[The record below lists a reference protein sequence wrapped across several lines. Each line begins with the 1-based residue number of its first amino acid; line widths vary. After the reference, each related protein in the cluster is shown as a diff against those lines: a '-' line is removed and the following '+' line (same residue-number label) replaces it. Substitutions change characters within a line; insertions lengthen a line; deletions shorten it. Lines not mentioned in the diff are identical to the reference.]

1 MKRKITIAIVVSLSA
16 SALLNAA
23 AWVLPG
29 FSDWYA
35 EKLFPIVTAPLA
47 HLTSLLPFS
56 LGEWMLPAAA
66 LWLLVLAAA
75 AGVCLISFL
84 FGTIRRRRAGAGP
97 SAAAENS
104 GQTAAPAG
112 PEPSAGERARLRG
125 TGRCGRFTRR
135 FLRAT
140 CLLLAVVVPVMTL
153 NCFVLYHTTPIEES
167 LAGYGREYTIEE
179 LGQLRDYIV
188 EKCNLLAEQ
197 MPRDADGEVVYEG
210 GADAMEEA
218 AKEAVAALGQM
229 EELPDVM
236 SRLAGWQTTPK
247 TLYFSGFVSQQYIQ
261 GYYFPFSMESNYNS
275 VMKIMNKPST
285 MCHELAH
292 THGFIYEDE
301 ANLIGFLACIYS
313 EDVIFQYS
321 GWLSVLYYVNNS
333 YYANVDEATYRAH
346 PSISDRVRFDN
357 EFLSDEAWEE
367 VEEDAILDT
376 QTVRAATDTY
386 LDTTLKANG
395 VESGKASYT
404 HVVELLLMYYDGV
417 YP

>member
-1 MKRKITIAIVVSLSA
+1 MKRKSTIVISVLLAA
-16 SALLNAA
+16 SALLNLA

-35 EKLFPIVTAPLA
+35 EKVFPLVTAPLGR
-47 HLTSLLPFS
+47 LTSLLSFS
-56 LGEWMLPAAA
+56 IGEWMLLAAV
-66 LWLLVLAAA
+66 LWLAVLAAA
-75 AGVCLISFL
+75 AVIGLVSLLS
-84 FGTIRRRRAGAGP
+84 GRRALF
-97 SAAAENS
+97 S
-104 GQTAAPAG
+104 
-112 PEPSAGERARLRG
+112 
-125 TGRCGRFTRR
+125 RR

-153 NCFVLYHTTPIEES
+153 NCFVLYHTTPLEES

-179 LGQLRDYIV
+179 LGELRDYVV
-188 EKCNLLAEQ
+188 EKCNTLAEQ

-210 GADAMEEA
+210 GADAMEET

-229 EELPDVM
+229 GGMPEVL

-247 TLYFSGFVSQQYIQ
+247 ALYFSDFVSQQYIQ

-301 ANLIGFLACIYS
+301 ANLIGFLACVCS

-333 YYANVDEATYRAH
+333 YYANVDEETYRSH

-367 VEEDAILDT
+367 VEEDALLDT

>member
-1 MKRKITIAIVVSLSA
+1 MKRKSTIVISVLLAA
-16 SALLNAA
+16 SALLNLA

-35 EKLFPIVTAPLA
+35 EKVFPLVTAPLGR
-47 HLTSLLPFS
+47 LTSLLPFS
-56 LGEWMLPAAA
+56 IGEWMLLAAV
-66 LWLLVLAAA
+66 LWLAVLAAA
-75 AGVCLISFL
+75 AVIGLVSLLS
-84 FGTIRRRRAGAGP
+84 GRRALF
-97 SAAAENS
+97 S
-104 GQTAAPAG
+104 
-112 PEPSAGERARLRG
+112 
-125 TGRCGRFTRR
+125 RR

-153 NCFVLYHTTPIEES
+153 NCFVLYHTTPLEES

-179 LGQLRDYIV
+179 LGELRDYIV
-188 EKCNLLAEQ
+188 EKCNTLAEQ
-197 MPRDADGEVVYEG
+197 MLRDADGEVVYEG
-210 GADAMEEA
+210 GADAMEET

-229 EELPDVM
+229 EGMPEVL

-247 TLYFSGFVSQQYIQ
+247 ALYFSDFVSQQYIQ

-301 ANLIGFLACIYS
+301 ANLIGFLACVCS

-333 YYANVDEATYRAH
+333 YYANVDEETYRSH

-367 VEEDAILDT
+367 VEEDALLDT